1 MAFAPFIAA
10 LGIGVLVIG
19 TLTFWAALQNWLSN
33 MIVRAHERLGVSVE
47 ALQNGLVILDRVI
60 VNGQRVIVATAR
72 IFYRPAVGESVVAEE
87 KRAVPVESLPA
98 DVRTRIES
106 GEPLTYELSVGS
118 MQPLQAKPHV
128 TYKLDVRRRD

>member
-1 MAFAPFIAA
+1 MAAF
-10 LGIGVLVIG
+10 GIGVLVIG

-33 MIVRAHERLGVSVE
+33 LIVRAHERLGVSVE
-47 ALQNGLVILDRVI
+47 ALQNGLVIVDRVM
-60 VNGQRVIVATAR
+60 VNGQRLIMATAR
-72 IFYRPAVGESVVAEE
+72 VLFRPATGEPVVAEE

-98 DVRTRIES
+98 DVRSRLES

-128 TYKLDVRRRD
+128 TYKLDVRRLD